1 MNLKNQWNKDIRLN
15 SLKISKKKFLKS
27 FLFLM
32 VLFLIIGGCSFS
44 KHLNKERL
52 DPYQKNLNVVYK
64 IIHPSFESSQLLLQ
78 TQASTYRLVLKA
90 YSDASRKEIIY
101 DETIAINEGNN
112 LLKSFELKIK
122 RTTYVL
128 ELILTNL
135 GTNEVFRDIQYLDKT
150 SDNSQ
155 TILPY
160 FENENPLVQNYIS
173 KGTSLKFIH
182 TDPKISTFYVRH
194 YKDSFKPAHAPHIRS
209 SRAFLPMQGNSTIK
223 KINKNELYKLSEAG
237 LYFIQVDTLS
247 KLGRFINCF
256 DDDYPQLTDI
266 NELIESTRY
275 ITKNVEYETLNKSNE
290 KKIALEDKTWKDVR
304 EDVKRN
310 QNSTLFGR
318 LKYQLGIH
326 NGIPKKYTSKSTE
339 IVDNEMK
346 KFQNLKI
353 VDFIMFEDYDSVGF
367 LELENGNIITET
379 LTAPHGTG
387 MAGLN
392 IFENLK
398 DFEESCG
405 TEYKRLK
412 NSC

>member
-247 KLGRFINCF
+247 KSGRFISCF
-256 DDDYPQLTDI
+256 NNDYPKLTDI
-266 NELIESTRY
+266 NELIKSTRY
-275 ITKNVEYETLNKSNE
+275 ITKNVEYIALKKSNE
-290 KKIALEDKTWKDVR
+290 KKIALDDFWLARGETKQKSRELIKTYYNRVQSSNLFFTTFKEGWKTDKGLIYIIFGQPDRVQKSYNQEYWYYSSTSRRDATEFFFIKKNGQYIMNRSPFMEYYWKAQIYEWR
-304 EDVKRN
+304 KGLVK
-310 QNSTLFGR
+310 
-318 LKYQLGIH
+318 
-326 NGIPKKYTSKSTE
+326 
-339 IVDNEMK
+339 
-346 KFQNLKI
+346 NLS
-353 VDFIMFEDYDSVGF
+353 Y
-367 LELENGNIITET
+367 
-379 LTAPHGTG
+379 
-387 MAGLN
+387 
-392 IFENLK
+392 
-398 DFEESCG
+398 
-405 TEYKRLK
+405 
-412 NSC
+412 

>member
-1 MNLKNQWNKDIRLN
+1 MEVGGLDQGQVFIELN
-15 SLKISKKKFLKS
+15 NGKTIS
-27 FLFLM
+27 
-32 VLFLIIGGCSFS
+32 IPW
-44 KHLNKERL
+44 
-52 DPYQKNLNVVYK
+52 D
-64 IIHPSFESSQLLLQ
+64 FESENIETKPIAKSK
-78 TQASTYRLVLKA
+78 SLVLKS
-90 YSDASRKEIIY
+90 SD
-101 DETIAINEGNN
+101 
-112 LLKSFELKIK
+112 KI
-122 RTTYVL
+122 R
-128 ELILTNL
+128 
-135 GTNEVFRDIQYLDKT
+135 
-150 SDNSQ
+150 
-155 TILPY
+155 
-160 FENENPLVQNYIS
+160 
-173 KGTSLKFIH
+173 
-182 TDPKISTFYVRH
+182 
-194 YKDSFKPAHAPHIRS
+194 
-209 SRAFLPMQGNSTIK
+209 
-223 KINKNELYKLSEAG
+223 
-237 LYFIQVDTLS
+237 
-247 KLGRFINCF
+247 
-256 DDDYPQLTDI
+256 
-266 NELIESTRY
+266 IESTEF
-275 ITKNVEYETLNKSNE
+275 NFPEG
-290 KKIALEDKTWKDVR
+290 KTWKDVR

-318 LKYQLGIH
+318 LKNKLGIK

>member
-1 MNLKNQWNKDIRLN
+1 VNTKELLGERIKDILVWSKMEVGGLDQGQVFIELN
-15 SLKISKKKFLKS
+15 NGKTIS
-27 FLFLM
+27 
-32 VLFLIIGGCSFS
+32 IPW
-44 KHLNKERL
+44 
-52 DPYQKNLNVVYK
+52 D
-64 IIHPSFESSQLLLQ
+64 FESENIETKPIAKSK
-78 TQASTYRLVLKA
+78 SLVLKS
-90 YSDASRKEIIY
+90 SD
-101 DETIAINEGNN
+101 
-112 LLKSFELKIK
+112 KI
-122 RTTYVL
+122 R
-128 ELILTNL
+128 
-135 GTNEVFRDIQYLDKT
+135 
-150 SDNSQ
+150 
-155 TILPY
+155 
-160 FENENPLVQNYIS
+160 
-173 KGTSLKFIH
+173 
-182 TDPKISTFYVRH
+182 
-194 YKDSFKPAHAPHIRS
+194 
-209 SRAFLPMQGNSTIK
+209 
-223 KINKNELYKLSEAG
+223 
-237 LYFIQVDTLS
+237 
-247 KLGRFINCF
+247 
-256 DDDYPQLTDI
+256 
-266 NELIESTRY
+266 IESTEF
-275 ITKNVEYETLNKSNE
+275 NFPEG
-290 KKIALEDKTWKDVR
+290 KTWKDVR

-318 LKYQLGIH
+318 LKNKLGIK